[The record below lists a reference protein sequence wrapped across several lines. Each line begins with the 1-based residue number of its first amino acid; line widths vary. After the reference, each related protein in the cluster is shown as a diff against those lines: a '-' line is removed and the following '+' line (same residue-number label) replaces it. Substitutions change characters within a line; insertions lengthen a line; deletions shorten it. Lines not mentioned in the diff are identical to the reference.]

1 MTNPPKQKGTWLETA
16 VVDHAK
22 SRGFK
27 ATRTAQYGNQD
38 RGDVHLWTP
47 DGSLVVIECKNTP
60 GKLDLP
66 TALRQLAVEK
76 QNAGSLL
83 GCAVIKR
90 KGVGAI
96 GKQYAVTEFDDF
108 LDLCGPVA
116 WTPEEPF

>member
-1 MTNPPKQKGTWLETA
+1 MNKPRQKGTWLETA
-16 VVDHAK
+16 VVNHAE

-27 ATRTAQYGNQD
+27 ATRTAQYGNHD

-60 GKLDLP
+60 GRIDLP
-66 TALRQLAVEK
+66 AALRQLAAEK
-76 QNAGSLL
+76 EHAGALL
-83 GCAVIKR
+83 GFAVIKR

-96 GKQYAVTEFDDF
+96 GKQYAVTELDDA